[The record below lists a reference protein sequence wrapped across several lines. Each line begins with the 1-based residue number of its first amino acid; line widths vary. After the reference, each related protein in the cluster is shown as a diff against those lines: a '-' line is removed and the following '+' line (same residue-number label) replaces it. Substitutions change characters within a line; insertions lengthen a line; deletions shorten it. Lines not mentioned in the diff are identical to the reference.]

1 MRNYELTLILSPE
14 KSESETNDIFQKLIA
29 FIQDKGGILE
39 KQNITPKRKLGVPIK
54 KKDQGV
60 LATLSFNIAQENLSE
75 IEKAIKENLD
85 VLRYM
90 ISKKNPIRIM
100 KKRMKKIETPILSSA
115 TQEKKEPKAE
125 VKDID
130 KKLEEIFNEQ

>member
-14 KSESETNDIFQKLIA
+14 KSESETNDMFQNLVA

-39 KQNITPKRKLGVPIK
+39 KQNITPKRDLGVPIQK
-54 KKDQGV
+54 KEQGV
-60 LATLSFNIAQENLSE
+60 LATLSFNVAQENLPE
-75 IEKAIKENLD
+75 IEKKLKENTD

-90 ISKKNPIRIM
+90 ISKKSPIRVM
-100 KKRMKKIETPILSSA
+100 KKRAKRIETTTLSTISQA
-115 TQEKKEPKAE
+115 KKEPKAE

-130 KKLEEIFNEQ
+130 KKLEEIFKE